1 MYQAAGWLS
10 HRWRSAS
17 VFPSARVHSPL
28 AVFSFKPSASKP
40 LLSGVSCFSVR
51 VTFPGCLKSSLD
63 DSYNQR
69 CNEYEWAPYRNFR
82 TLCVWGAV
90 AVELGRVF
98 LPCFLPKIRPGISTD
113 FLPCFLP
120 KIRPGISTDD
130 CALWAATTQ
139 AVRRSRPWS
148 KPCLGP
154 CFSAHPRPHL
164 HTGHSSSGG
173 PLPLPKHS
181 GFPTGP
187 PASPGSGSCGSVPT
201 VHFPL
206 GSPGNHQKAR
216 APDANP
222 ALPND
227 KRCVCYWGWAGSRA
241 VGVP

>member
-1 MYQAAGWLS
+1 MYQAVGWLS

-17 VFPSARVHSPL
+17 VFPSAQVHSPL
-28 AVFSFKPSASKP
+28 AVFSFKPRASKP
-40 LLSGVSCFSVR
+40 LLSGVSCFSVW
-51 VTFPGCLKSSLD
+51 VTFPGCPKSSLD
-63 DSYNQR
+63 GSYNQW

-82 TLCVWGAV
+82 TLCVLGAV
-90 AVELGRVF
+90 GVELGRVF
-98 LPCFLPKIRPGISTD
+98 LLCFLPKIRPGT
-113 FLPCFLP
+113 
-120 KIRPGISTDD
+120 STDD

-139 AVRRSRPWS
+139 AVKSCRPWS

-181 GFPTGP
+181 GFPTGR

-222 ALPND
+222 ALPSD
-227 KRCVCYWGWAGSRA
+227 KRCVRYWAWAGSRA